1 MALVQGWNHARITGA
16 ISTVYDSEVTRQPSI
31 SIAKRIGDV
40 FFARAFD
47 HGFSGQ
53 YRMLAIGLPH
63 TPAHVKR
70 FHSHSLDM
78 DLPSQA
84 SVGQTASVKG

>member
-1 MALVQGWNHARITGA
+1 MESRSRITGA

-47 HGFSGQ
+47 RGFSEQ

-63 TPAHVKR
+63 NSSNVKC

-78 DLPSQA
+78 DLPLQA